1 VIELRKSGALL
12 CILVLSGVAALP
24 RAAGAEPVADFY
36 KGKTVTI
43 YCGYTAG
50 GTYDAI
56 ARLVSRYIGPHIP
69 GKPTFIVK
77 NMPGSGSLKAVLY
90 LYDVAPKDG
99 TALGVVTRTY
109 PTEPVFNASKP
120 KYDPAKFEPIGST
133 SSEVSVGVTWHTSPF
148 KTFADLMT
156 RQATV
161 GATSVTDDIGRHP
174 LIARNLTGAKIK
186 LVLGYPG
193 GNEITTALEKGE
205 VDARFGWSWGSVK
218 SRAKSWLDEKK
229 INILIQEG
237 MAKAPD
243 LPNVPFIMD
252 YAKTDLDRA
261 ALEFLFAPQA
271 AAWPLL
277 APPGLPPERIAALR
291 TAYKATMTDP
301 GFVAAAKK
309 LRIDI
314 EPISGE
320 EMKRL
325 NGRIAKAD
333 GKVIARAKE
342 LIAAR

>member
-1 VIELRKSGALL
+1 MIDRRKSGVLLGLLALF
-12 CILVLSGVAALP
+12 GVAALP
-24 RAAGAEPVADFY
+24 RPAGAEPVGDFY

-56 ARLVSRYIGPHIP
+56 ARLLSRYIGTHIP
-69 GKPTFIVK
+69 GSPAFIVK

-90 LYDVAPKDG
+90 LYEVAPKDG
-99 TALGVVTRTY
+99 TALAVVTRTY

-120 KYDPAKFEPIGST
+120 KYDPSKFEPIGST
-133 SSEVSVGVTWHTSPF
+133 SSEVSVGVTWHTSPI
-148 KTFADLMT
+148 KTFGDLMK
-156 RQATV
+156 REASV
-161 GATSVTDDIGRHP
+161 GATSVSDDIGRHP
-174 LIARNLTGAKIK
+174 LIAKNLTGAKIK

-218 SRAKSWLDEKK
+218 SRSKSWLDEKK

-277 APPGLPPERIAALR
+277 APPGMPKDRVAALR
-291 TAYKATMTDP
+291 AAYKATMKDP
-301 GFVAAAKK
+301 GFLAAAQK

-314 EPISGE
+314 EPITGE
-320 EMKRL
+320 EMEKL
-325 NGRIAKAD
+325 NARIAKAD
-333 GKVIARAKE
+333 GKVVARAKA
-342 LIAAR
+342 LTAAR

>member
-1 VIELRKSGALL
+1 MIDIRKSGVLLGLLGLFGVTAL
-12 CILVLSGVAALP
+12 SRPAA
-24 RAAGAEPVADFY
+24 ADSVADFY

-43 YCGYTAG
+43 YCGYTPG

-56 ARLVSRYIGPHIP
+56 ARLLSRYIGTHLP
-69 GKPTFIVK
+69 GAPTVIVK

-90 LYDVAPKDG
+90 LYEVAPKDG

-120 KYDPAKFEPIGST
+120 KYDPSRFEPIGST
-133 SSEVSVGVTWHTSPF
+133 SSEVSVGVTWHTSPI
-148 KTFADLMT
+148 KTFGDLMKHE
-156 RQATV
+156 ASV
-161 GATSVTDDIGRHP
+161 GATSVSDDIGRHP
-174 LIARNLTGAKIK
+174 LIAKNLTGAKIK

-218 SRAKSWLDEKK
+218 SRSKSWLDEKK

-277 APPGLPPERIAALR
+277 APPGMPKDRVAALR
-291 TAYKATMTDP
+291 AAYKATMKDS
-301 GFVAAAKK
+301 GFLAAAKK

-314 EPISGE
+314 EPITGE
-320 EMKRL
+320 EMEKL
-325 NGRIAKAD
+325 NARIAKAD
-333 GKVIARAKE
+333 GKVVARAKA
-342 LIAAR
+342 LTAAR